1 MAENSAKSETVKSRK
16 ERRMQ
21 WWSEHQPQQNEQD
34 KQGDSTGSSSAAVKP
49 PVKTESVDALETQ
62 GKKSGKTSGKTSTK
76 KFYVL
81 FVGQIPYS
89 ATTEDITKH
98 FSKAGELKS
107 VRLATHK
114 DTGKS
119 RGFGYI
125 EFKNNK
131 SYMSALAMH
140 LSKLHGRPINVEITS
155 PGRGTSLFR
164 KENLKRKNE
173 EMARFRGLKEGDAA
187 GGAMCIPSS
196 KPHPGNKKQKFNK
209 GKR

>member
-1 MAENSAKSETVKSRK
+1 MAENDAKSAPVKSRK

-21 WWSEHQPQQNEQD
+21 WWGEHQANQQNEEDNSAESTD
-34 KQGDSTGSSSAAVKP
+34 KTVKP
-49 PVKTESVDALETQ
+49 PVEAESADTTETK
-62 GKKSGKTSGKTSTK
+62 GKKSGKKA

-89 ATTEDITKH
+89 ATTEDVTKH
-98 FSKAGELKS
+98 FSTAGELKS

-131 SYMSALAMH
+131 SYMRGLAMH
-140 LSKLHGRPINVEITS
+140 LSMLHGRPINVEITS
-155 PGRGTSLFR
+155 PGRGTSLIR
-164 KENLKRKNE
+164 KENLKRKNV
-173 EMARFRGLKEGDAA
+173 EMARFRGIIEGDAA
-187 GGAMCIPSS
+187 GGAMCIPAS
-196 KPHPGNKKQKFNK
+196 KPHPGGNKKQKFNK
-209 GKR
+209 GRR